1 MTISLLVSGWFIL
14 QCPFAVFAG
23 GKKKPLKASKK
34 DKKELDEVS
43 K

>member
-1 MTISLLVSGWFIL
+1 MTTSLLGSGWFIL

-23 GKKKPLKASKK
+23 GKKKPLKTAKK
-34 DKKELDEVS
+34 DKKEMDAVS